1 MKHVKHLKGFEYVQ
15 ELISSKLGVKPTEIP
30 GTCETSE
37 EEHEES
43 DYLEKSSEEDMDAL
57 LDRLLSSDSESNPSE
72 DEPDDDGASTIKE
85 TEYVSEERRNP
96 CIERYVAQKNNEW
109 IKDDLIEYTDDET
122 GPIDFE
128 QSKKKGDLN
137 TGRVFFPTLPNP
149 FRMNVILQSVVS
161 FFIILYVLLYVSLGT
176 DEEDMMDVCGNV
188 CGDPTHPTHNIF

>member
-37 EEHEES
+37 KEHEES

-188 CGDPTHPTHNIF
+188 CGDSTHQTQNGF